1 MQPLAIYLGELA
13 TQISFAKHAFS
24 SFQRAQ
30 RRRQV
35 LPIFYHAHHFL
46 VHASNI
52 DKLLDVSPNSA
63 RGRILK
69 PLLAEMRIDLKSFR
83 RLRNHL
89 EHFDERL
96 DRWIAGF
103 RGAAFFDMNV
113 ATGAVGFPYK
123 QALRSINDRVFWF
136 HGEKYD
142 LAVLRAEIG
151 KLERTF
157 IDRRLTARPTR
168 TRA

>member
-1 MQPLAIYLGELA
+1 V
-13 TQISFAKHAFS
+13 F
-24 SFQRAQ
+24 
-30 RRRQV
+30 
-35 LPIFYHAHHFL
+35 PIFYHAHHFL

-52 DKLLDVSPNSA
+52 DKLLDVSATSP

-69 PLLAEMRIDLKSFR
+69 PLLTEMRIDLKPFR

-89 EHFDERL
+89 EHFGERL
-96 DRWIAGF
+96 DRWVANF

-113 ATGAVGFPYK
+113 ATGAAGFPYK
-123 QALRSINDRVFWF
+123 HALRAINDRAFWF
-136 HGEKYD
+136 HGERYD
-142 LAVLRAEIG
+142 LGILRAEIG

-157 IDRRLTARPTR
+157 ISRRLTARPTR